1 MDARSSRPGSR
12 RGPGRTSRPTSS
24 TLPRGEQGPQ
34 IPSSIPRF
42 TAIFQLKCR
51 LPLSYTPVTEE
62 GQDLTETIC
71 TFARLSRVCMLHI
84 LIIITPLF
92 LIIFASAL
100 FQRARNLGEE
110 WISVLNEYALK
121 IGLPILIFS
130 SLSKARFSFAEQA
143 PLLLANSLL
152 LIGTFFVFAAVLKP
166 FKMPEKKYKTI
177 LICLMFSNVAYL
189 GIPVLSQLYGETILP
204 TTSLIIAVHVFWF
217 FTLGIGYL
225 DFLRHSSSESIFK
238 DIAMG
243 LVKNP
248 LLISVALGI
257 LVAAT
262 RIVVPDVLMIATDM
276 VSASVTPTV
285 LIVVG
290 LFIGRSTIGSFRA
303 WIPVFV
309 FSLATLTVIPGLF
322 YLSIRLADANAYWV
336 APSLIESAMP
346 LAITPFALAD
356 TYELDKEFIARS
368 IVLSTIVAVLTLP
381 FWISLVQ

>member
-1 MDARSSRPGSR
+1 
-12 RGPGRTSRPTSS
+12 
-24 TLPRGEQGPQ
+24 
-34 IPSSIPRF
+34 
-42 TAIFQLKCR
+42 
-51 LPLSYTPVTEE
+51 
-62 GQDLTETIC
+62 
-71 TFARLSRVCMLHI
+71 MLHI

-92 LIIFASAL
+92 LIIFASAV

-143 PLLLANSLL
+143 PLILANSLL
-152 LIGTFFVFAAVLKP
+152 LIGTFFVFAVALKP

-189 GIPVLSQLYGETILP
+189 GIPVLSQLYGETVLP

-290 LFIGRSTIGSFRA
+290 LFIGRSTIGSVRA

-309 FSLATLTVIPGLF
+309 FSLATLTVIPALF
-322 YLSIRLADANAYWV
+322 YLSIRFADATAYWV

>member
-1 MDARSSRPGSR
+1 
-12 RGPGRTSRPTSS
+12 
-24 TLPRGEQGPQ
+24 
-34 IPSSIPRF
+34 
-42 TAIFQLKCR
+42 
-51 LPLSYTPVTEE
+51 
-62 GQDLTETIC
+62 
-71 TFARLSRVCMLHI
+71 MLHI

-92 LIIFASAL
+92 LIIFASAV

-143 PLLLANSLL
+143 PMLLANSLL
-152 LIGTFFVFAAVLKP
+152 LIGTFIVVAVVLKP
-166 FKMPEKKYKTI
+166 FKMPEKKHKTM

-189 GIPVLSQLYGETILP
+189 GIPVLSQLYGEIILP

-290 LFIGRSTIGSFRA
+290 LFIGRSTIGSVRA

-309 FSLATLTVIPGLF
+309 FSLATLIVIPALF
-322 YLSIRLADANAYWV
+322 YLSIRLADATASWV